1 MPKLKGTGLRAQLKD
16 IAHETFLHFSEHRS
30 VGRTER
36 RVQQKRNLCSLP
48 YSHHGGT
55 FLRPQPALSSLLLQ
69 LHRGQAPT
77 QSLVDTHCLGTG
89 HLEEMKGCGAASSSS
104 SLPALALPAK
114 QRVLHLH
121 LLK

>member
-1 MPKLKGTGLRAQLKD
+1 MKPF
-16 IAHETFLHFSEHRS
+16 FLHFSKHRS

-36 RVQQKRNLCSLP
+36 RGQEKRNLCSLP
-48 YSHHGGT
+48 YSHHGGI

-69 LHRGQAPT
+69 LHGGRAPT

-104 SLPALALPAK
+104 LPALALPAK
-114 QRVLHLH
+114 QRVLHLD